1 MIKLLLK
8 LEKGMALLE
17 VVLALGLMMIIL
29 TAIVNVVLTSLN
41 NAQYSKNL
49 NIASQYAEE
58 GIEMIR
64 EVKEDSWTTL
74 NSYEVGL
81 SDEYCLNSDLPLV
94 KRTGAGFGCPDS
106 TQNIDSFFVR
116 KVKFEKLSSGDCVS
130 PAILATVSVAW
141 SSGKCPQATDP
152 FCHSAKSV
160 SCFYEL

>member
-1 MIKLLLK
+1 MIKKVLK
-8 LEKGMALLE
+8 MQKGMALLE

-29 TAIVNVVLTSLN
+29 TALVNVVLTSLN

-58 GIEMIR
+58 GMEMIR

-74 NSYEVGL
+74 NGYEV
-81 SDEYCLNSDLPLV
+81 SPATYCLNSDLPLV
-94 KRTGAGFGCPDS
+94 ERTGVGFGCPDS

-116 KVKFEKLSSGDCVS
+116 KVKFEKPSSGDCVN

-141 SSGKCPQATDP
+141 SSGKCPQATDL
-152 FCHSAKSV
+152 FCHSAKTV
-160 SCFYEL
+160 SCFYNL